1 MKITM
6 KDIAEEAKVS
16 IATVSHVLNNKP
28 GRVSDAMR
36 EKIKKIAREKKYV
49 TNHTAR
55 QLATNKSN
63 TIGIIVPDLENYF
76 FASMVSRLQA
86 KMRERGY
93 FVLVVTSNDE
103 ISNDLEGIRLLVSR
117 GIDLLA
123 ISVSNAAQNHP
134 EEYLSMLEDLS
145 VPAIM
150 IDRIIKEFKGS
161 KIRFDDFSGMNKL
174 TEYIIDNHHRKI
186 AFLNGD
192 MNMARTAGRIQGF
205 LASMEAHGCA
215 VDQKKDIYDGDYSFE
230 SGYALFDAIYDQ
242 HIYTAIIAANDMMA
256 YGLMNRAIERGLTL
270 PDDISISG
278 YDNVI
283 FSEMLNP
290 SLTTV
295 NQDMNSLM
303 DEVLRIIDLSLKDP
317 HYSENIVIDTQLII
331 RNSVGTI

>member
-103 ISNDLEGIRLLVSR
+103 IRNDLEGIRLLVSR

-174 TEYIIDNHHRKI
+174 TEYVIDNHHRKI

-215 VDQKKDIYDGDYSFE
+215 VDQKDIYDGDYSFE

-242 HIYTAIIAANDMMA
+242 HTYTAIIAANDMMA

-303 DEVLRIIDLSLKDP
+303 DEVLRVIDLSLKDP
-317 HYSENIVIDTQLII
+317 HYSENIIIDTQLIK
-331 RNSVGTI
+331 RNSVGSI

>member
-36 EKIKKIAREKKYV
+36 EKIKKIAKEKKYV

-63 TIGIIVPDLENYF
+63 TIGILVPDLENYF
-76 FASMVSRLQA
+76 FASMVSRLQT

-93 FVLVVTSNDE
+93 FVLVVTSDDE
-103 ISNDLEGIRLLVSR
+103 VRNDLEGIRLLVSR

-123 ISVSNAAQNHP
+123 ISVSNAAQNHK
-134 EEYLSMLEDLS
+134 EDYLSMLEDLS
-145 VPAIM
+145 VPTVM

-174 TEYIIDNHHRKI
+174 TEYVIDNHHRRI

-192 MNMARTAGRIQGF
+192 MNMARTAGRVQGF
-205 LASMEAHGCA
+205 LAAMEEHGCA
-215 VDQKKDIYDGDYSFE
+215 VDQKDLYDGDYSFQ
-230 SGYALFDAIYDQ
+230 SGYDLFDAIYDQ

-270 PDDISISG
+270 PEDISISG

-303 DEVLRIIDLSLKDP
+303 DEVLRVMDLSLKDP
-317 HYSENIVIDTQLII
+317 HYSENIVIDTQLVI
-331 RNSVGTI
+331 RNSVDTI

>member
-49 TNHTAR
+49 ANHTAR

-63 TIGIIVPDLENYF
+63 TIGIVVPDLENYF

-145 VPAIM
+145 VPTIM

-174 TEYIIDNHHRKI
+174 TEYVIDNHHRKI

-215 VDQKKDIYDGDYSFE
+215 VDQKDIYDGDYSFE

-303 DEVLRIIDLSLKDP
+303 DEVLRVMDLSLKDP
-317 HYSENIVIDTQLII
+317 HYSENIVIDTQLVI